1 MRTTL
6 FFFTLLFSFL
16 GFSQVPQSMAYQAVV
31 RDASNTILSDQQ
43 LGMEV
48 NIYQNSTSGTVV
60 FTETHT
66 PTTNSAGLLTIQIG
80 NGTATTGTFSTID
93 WSTGNYWLET
103 KIDPSAGTNY
113 TITGSSQLLSVPF
126 AFHSNTTS
134 SVTSSSSGSSSSN
147 VTTEFLIPYMPYS
160 ASVSQIIY
168 LTSYFSDPS
177 ATTGST
183 DITIE
188 AIDQNGNS
196 YSLGTIVTITDE
208 RLHNIAAL
216 IDTAAGS
223 FGFTSGRL
231 SLKII
236 ASNSDFNIYPYAA
249 YNVSNSGRL
258 DVTVIRLN

>member
-6 FFFTLLFSFL
+6 FFFTLFFSFL

-31 RDASNTILSDQQ
+31 RDASDNILSDQQ
-43 LGMEV
+43 LGLEV

-80 NGTATTGTFSTID
+80 NGAATTGTFSTID

-103 KIDPSAGTNY
+103 KIDPSGGTNY

-134 SVTSSSSGSSSSN
+134 SVTSSSSGSSSPN
-147 VTTEFLIPYMPYS
+147 VTTEFLIPYMPYGGN
-160 ASVSQIIY
+160 VSQTIY

-188 AIDQNGNS
+188 AIDDQGIS
-196 YSLGTIVTITDE
+196 YFFGTIITITDE
-208 RLHNIAAL
+208 RVSNLSGL
-216 IDTAAGS
+216 INTAADNA
-223 FGFTSGRL
+223 GFLSGRL

-249 YNVSNSGRL
+249 YNVANSGRL